1 MKSVGHVTLALLS
14 TLYDHASASRLAG
27 VAQDHPMIKLV
38 TLMEDLEAKLEADGA
53 AEQKAYDKYACWCED
68 TLNTKASEI
77 SAAKEEIEK
86 LTKSSKELKGAMAKH
101 GVEIKQLK
109 KDIAANVEST
119 KEATEIREKEANEYE
134 ENKEESEQCIG
145 ALEAAIKVL
154 TGAGEEKKKK
164 GFLETLQE
172 AQLLSVIA
180 GVRTV
185 LKRPVVTRTVGEKE
199 LQTMQ
204 HFLDRPEDF
213 VGGSTGMVSAMQMA
227 NNPFGDYAPKS
238 GQIQGILKGMYD
250 AFTGDLEKSNAEEA
264 EKQKGFEDL
273 MKTKKAEL
281 AALEAT
287 LEKQEMDEAEK
298 TKALAESKQSL
309 DDTKTQLEDDEA
321 FFDETKSSCQEKA
334 SQWAVRVRLR
344 TEELHG
350 VSTAIKILSSEKAKK
365 TFKNATSSFLQ
376 LASVSGGAG
385 ANGEKAASAYRRLRA
400 LATKYNSLQVGQLA
414 GMIRT
419 TGHFTKVIHAIEK
432 MIAILKEEQQQ
443 DIKERDICEKK
454 QLKNKHDMEDLK
466 FDIETADDKIKVL
479 KNKAEELEGKVESL
493 EKDIEDN
500 EKETK
505 ELIGIRTKEQTAY
518 LASVQD
524 DLEAIRLIDKAIVAI
539 SRFYKSNKIP
549 VSLVQSKEEHGK
561 PGKPELGWK
570 DGNYG
575 GRTGESGGI
584 IAVLKMIKEDFEN
597 EIDSG
602 KTQDSGSQV
611 NFNEDKELLE
621 KGLENL
627 EESLVNTKKDLADT
641 NYKIVDKEEHKEQKE
656 KDLELQEEIKDT
668 LKKNCAWVETH
679 FDKREEARDAEI
691 AGLIEAK
698 HYLKGMP

>member
-1 MKSVGHVTLALLS
+1 MKFGRVILSLFGTLAA
-14 TLYDHASASRLAG
+14 HASASRLAG
-27 VAQDHPMIKLV
+27 AAQAHPMVRLV
-38 TLMEDLEAKLEADGA
+38 TLMKDLEAKLEADGK

-68 TLNTKASEI
+68 TLNTKANDI
-77 SAAKEEIEK
+77 TAAKEEIEK
-86 LTKSSKELKGAMAKH
+86 LTTLVKELKGAMASH
-101 GVEIKQLK
+101 TVDIKQLK
-109 KDIAANVEST
+109 KDIAANVKST
-119 KEATEIREKEANEYE
+119 QEATEIREKEGTEYQE
-134 ENKEESEQCIG
+134 SREESEQCIG

-154 TGAGEEKKKK
+154 TGAGEGKKKR

-172 AQLLSVIA
+172 AQLLSAIA

-185 LKRPVVTRTVGEKE
+185 LKQPVVSRTVGGKE
-199 LQTMQ
+199 LQMMR

-213 VGGSTGMVSAMQMA
+213 VGGSNGMMSAMQTA

-238 GQIQGILKGMYD
+238 TQIQGILKGMYD
-250 AFTGDLEKSNAEEA
+250 AFTGDLEKANAEEA

-287 LEKQEMDEAEK
+287 LKKQEMDEAEK

-321 FFDETKSSCQEKA
+321 FFDATKSSCQEKA
-334 SQWAVRVRLR
+334 SQWALRVRLR

-350 VSTAIKILSSEKAKK
+350 VSTAIKILSSEKAVK
-365 TFKNATSSFLQ
+365 TFENATSSFLQ
-376 LASVSGGAG
+376 LTAVSSGAG
-385 ANGEKAASAYRRLRA
+385 ASGERAAFAYQRLRA

-414 GMIRT
+414 AMIRT

-454 QLKNKHDMEDLK
+454 QLKNKQDMEDLN
-466 FDIETADDKIKVL
+466 FDIEKADDKIKIL
-479 KNKAEELEGKVESL
+479 KNKAGELEEKIKSL
-493 EKDIEDN
+493 EKDIEET
-500 EKETK
+500 EKEIK
-505 ELIGIRTKEQTAY
+505 ELVGVRTKEQTAY
-518 LASVQD
+518 LKSVQD
-524 DLEAIRLIDKAIVAI
+524 DLEAIQLIEKAIVAI
-539 SRFYKSNKIP
+539 SRFYKSNKLP
-549 VSLVQSKEEHGK
+549 MSLAQSNEEHVK

-584 IAVLKMIKEDFEN
+584 IAILTMIKEDFEN
-597 EIDSG
+597 EIEEG
-602 KTQDSGSQV
+602 QTQDSGSSM
-611 NFNEDKELLE
+611 NFLKDKELLE
-621 KGLENL
+621 SGLENSKD
-627 EESLVNTKKDLADT
+627 SLVSTKRDLADT
-641 NYKIVDKEEHKEQKE
+641 NAKIADTEEHKGQKE
-656 KDLELQEEIKDT
+656 KDLDVQNEIKET

-679 FDKREEARDAEI
+679 FDKREEARNAEI

-698 HYLKGMP
+698 HYLHGMQ